1 MSLLAAHCVY
11 ATCAV
16 VHANACP
23 TTTTEASV
31 TENKGNSKGK
41 GKTSPFCVYQ
51 TSVCEKLYNK
61 SQSTSAAISCSLCLY
76 EVVLLAIVVVVVFI
90 TAVMAGVVC

>member
-1 MSLLAAHCVY
+1 MQMRVPQQQQRAAV
-11 ATCAV
+11 
-16 VHANACP
+16 
-23 TTTTEASV
+23 ASV

-41 GKTSPFCVYQ
+41 GKTSPFRVYQ

-76 EVVLLAIVVVVVFI
+76 EVVLLAIVVVVVVVI